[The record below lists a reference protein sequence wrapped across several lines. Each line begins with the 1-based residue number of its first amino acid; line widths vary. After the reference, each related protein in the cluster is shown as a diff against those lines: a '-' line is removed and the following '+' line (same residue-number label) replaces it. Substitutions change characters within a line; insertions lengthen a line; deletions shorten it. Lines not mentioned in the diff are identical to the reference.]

1 MAIIEEVL
9 GGEMLAGAGLGAGAA
24 LLLPTLL
31 RRLARPAAK
40 ALIRG
45 SIMLYR
51 NAAEILDEASIDTPA
66 RSTQERSVPQRSAA
80 APRLQAL
87 QHAAG
92 DKPAVAP
99 KVRATRKTPQRRR
112 KKT

>member
-1 MAIIEEVL
+1 MAIIEEML
-9 GGEMLAGAGLGAGAA
+9 GEEMLAGAGLGAGTA
-24 LLLPTLL
+24 LLLPVLL

-45 SIMLYR
+45 SILLYR

-66 RSTQERSVPQRSAA
+66 GPAPPRSVPQRSAA

-87 QHAAG
+87 RHAAG
-92 DKPAVAP
+92 DKPAIAP
-99 KVRATRKTPQRRR
+99 KERATRKAPQRRR